1 LILAGAGYYA
11 YKHNSGKSP
20 ARHQT
25 DESADKSSM
34 PANKVF
40 KGGDQGFVSLLL
52 DKVEDIN
59 HNTKRFRF
67 KLPDENDVS
76 GLQVACE

>member
-1 LILAGAGYYA
+1 LLLAGAGYYA
-11 YKHNSGKSP
+11 YQHNAGKSP
-20 ARHQT
+20 LRQQT
-25 DESADKSSM
+25 DGNADKSST
-34 PANKVF
+34 PANKAF

>member
-1 LILAGAGYYA
+1 MLLAGAGYYA
-11 YKHNSGKSP
+11 YKHNAGKSMLQ
-20 ARHQT
+20 QT
-25 DESADKSSM
+25 DGSTDRSST
-34 PANKVF
+34 PPNKAF

-76 GLQVACE
+76 GLQVACG

>member
-1 LILAGAGYYA
+1 LLLAGAGYYA
-11 YKHNSGKSP
+11 YKHNTGKSP
-20 ARHQT
+20 VRQQT
-25 DESADKSSM
+25 DNKSNT

-67 KLPDENDVS
+67 KLPDENDVA
-76 GLQVACE
+76 GLQVACK

>member
-1 LILAGAGYYA
+1 MGQ
-11 YKHNSGKSP
+11 
-20 ARHQT
+20 QT
-25 DESADKSSM
+25 DGTADRSSKS
-34 PANKVF
+34 ANKAF

>member
-1 LILAGAGYYA
+1 M
-11 YKHNSGKSP
+11 
-20 ARHQT
+20 RQQT
-25 DESADKSSM
+25 TDKSST

-40 KGGDQGFVSLLL
+40 KGGDQGFVSLIL
-52 DKVEDIN
+52 DNVEEIN

-67 KLPDENDVS
+67 KLPNENDVS

>member
-1 LILAGAGYYA
+1 MLLAGAGFYA
-11 YKHNSGKSP
+11 YKYNAGKSP
-20 ARHQT
+20 VRQQT
-25 DESADKSSM
+25 ADKSSP

-52 DKVEDIN
+52 EQVEDIN

>member
-1 LILAGAGYYA
+1 
-11 YKHNSGKSP
+11 
-20 ARHQT
+20 
-25 DESADKSSM
+25 M

>member
-1 LILAGAGYYA
+1 M
-11 YKHNSGKSP
+11 
-20 ARHQT
+20 RQQT
-25 DESADKSSM
+25 ADKSSP

-52 DKVEDIN
+52 EQVEDIN